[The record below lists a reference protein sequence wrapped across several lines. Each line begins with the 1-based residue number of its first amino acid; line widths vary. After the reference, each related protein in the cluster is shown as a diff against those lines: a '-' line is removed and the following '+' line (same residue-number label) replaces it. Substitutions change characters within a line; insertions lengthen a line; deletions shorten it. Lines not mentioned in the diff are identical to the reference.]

1 MLRKA
6 AKVAYTLRVTSYIG
20 VVEKDPGSAWGIWFP
35 DVAGCTSAADGL
47 DDLFLN
53 ACQALEFHLD
63 GMEAPSPR
71 PAEEVLML
79 QEVRA
84 AFGRGAFL
92 MMVPLLTAGEIEAR
106 TNDSKRA
113 GTCVTGVVG
122 KDPGSA
128 YGIWFPDVPGCHS
141 AAYEEKDILEMA
153 SAVLAMH
160 LDGERALPRARPLT
174 EILQIKEVR
183 EDLARGNFLVAVP
196 LPSAGRGSRE

>member
-1 MLRKA
+1 M
-6 AKVAYTLRVTSYIG
+6 TSYIG

-47 DDLFLN
+47 DDLFPN
-53 ACQALEFHLD
+53 ACQALEFHLED
-63 GMEAPSPR
+63 MEAPSPR

-92 MMVPLLTAGEIEAR
+92 MMVPLLSAGEIEAR
-106 TNDSKRA
+106 TNDLA
-113 GTCVTGVVG
+113 GTCVACVVG
-122 KDPGSA
+122 RDPGSA

-141 AAYEEKDILEMA
+141 ATYEEKDILEMA

-160 LDGERALPRARPLT
+160 LGGEALPRARPLT